1 MKTTTQKQLKEYEQ
15 IQSISLH
22 LGSDWN
28 VDTGKH
34 LYSLTDKHIL
44 AVSAGRYGV
53 NGALVQFTN
62 QHNGKPIILS
72 IVGRTSELFQLL

>member
-34 LYSLTDKHIL
+34 LYSLKDKHIL

-53 NGALVQFTN
+53 NGALIQFTN
-62 QHNGKPIILS
+62 QHSGKPIILS
-72 IVGRTSELFQLL
+72 IVGRTPELFQLL